1 VKPLNIF
8 QPHYGLVDGMIFI
21 TLSKSRIK
29 PTKESAAKARKLEE
43 QMVKEGCKILGWYWT
58 LGRYDFVVVTEAK
71 DEKTLMK
78 SLLRFSDL
86 ISTETLVAVPR
97 EEALKLIE

>member
-1 VKPLNIF
+1 
-8 QPHYGLVDGMIFI
+8 
-21 TLSKSRIK
+21 
-29 PTKESAAKARKLEE
+29 
-43 QMVKEGCKILGWYWT
+43 
-58 LGRYDFVVVTEAK
+58 
-71 DEKTLMK
+71 MK